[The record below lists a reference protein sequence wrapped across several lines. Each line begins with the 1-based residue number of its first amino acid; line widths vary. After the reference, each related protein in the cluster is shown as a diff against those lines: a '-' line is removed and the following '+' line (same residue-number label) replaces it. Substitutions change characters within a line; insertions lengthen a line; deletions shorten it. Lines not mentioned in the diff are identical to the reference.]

1 MKELSIYQK
10 GKVIKLFLKG
20 ETYDEIAKQVGIAK
34 GSVVNVVDDFR
45 EGYLSL
51 PPGMIGYVD
60 ELRKLVVDMKKH
72 DTSVAQLKGYCKLH
86 AKLKEMGVG
95 DEQAG
100 TWLEICEEIATESVS
115 NQQFVEVALE
125 LAHLAS
131 ENGLSYTDAI
141 ANYNS
146 KLDASTQ
153 LDKQI
158 ERKEEKLEQLKS
170 QYKEEKKQAT
180 EMLNSINKAI
190 ATAQGAFQKQKKEL
204 DAQLKQHVVQHKLS
218 WEKVDTTLAILNDGL
233 AESGLEQEEVDKI
246 SKDITQA
253 GSLVVHIKK
262 LESEKNEL
270 DTAVNQM
277 TAQQAEL
284 EIRNAL
290 QAQIKS
296 ELMASTIEKSE
307 EEKAVHDRLQLRK
320 TDLAG
325 VEYKIACHA
334 DMMGL
339 TYLILNFLVSPDGP
353 SDEDI
358 EQLTRMIIFI
368 RQDRLGIDPV
378 KYNHVGG
385 EVFYECKLPE
395 SYFAQKMYP
404 VKIDDAKKKLALCL
418 VPLVKTEFMPI
429 QEWEFQQFQKIMT
442 TLSDINTGIKTL
454 PKAQ

>member
-86 AKLKEMGVG
+86 AKLKEMGVV

-115 NQQFVEVALE
+115 NQQFVEAALE

-170 QYKEEKKQAT
+170 QYKEEKEQTTKV
-180 EMLNSINKAI
+180 LNSINKAI
-190 ATAQGAFQKQKKEL
+190 ATAQGVFQKQKKEL

-218 WEKVDTTLAILNDGL
+218 WEKVDTTLAVLNDGL

-262 LESEKNEL
+262 LESEKSEL
-270 DTAVNQM
+270 ETVIVVNQ
-277 TAQQAEL
+277 
-284 EIRNAL
+284 RNGTL
-290 QAQIKS
+290 F
-296 ELMASTIEKSE
+296 EPNT
-307 EEKAVHDRLQLRK
+307 
-320 TDLAG
+320 LA
-325 VEYKIACHA
+325 
-334 DMMGL
+334 
-339 TYLILNFLVSPDGP
+339 
-353 SDEDI
+353 
-358 EQLTRMIIFI
+358 
-368 RQDRLGIDPV
+368 
-378 KYNHVGG
+378 
-385 EVFYECKLPE
+385 
-395 SYFAQKMYP
+395 
-404 VKIDDAKKKLALCL
+404 
-418 VPLVKTEFMPI
+418 
-429 QEWEFQQFQKIMT
+429 
-442 TLSDINTGIKTL
+442 
-454 PKAQ
+454 